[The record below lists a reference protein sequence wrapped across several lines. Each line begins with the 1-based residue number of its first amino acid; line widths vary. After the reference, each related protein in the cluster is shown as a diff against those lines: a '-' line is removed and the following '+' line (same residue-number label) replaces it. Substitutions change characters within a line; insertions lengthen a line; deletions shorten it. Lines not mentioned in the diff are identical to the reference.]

1 MPAKSKRDSRVDT
14 YISRA
19 PDFAR
24 PILNHLRELVH
35 TACPDVQ
42 ETMKWSRPHFL
53 HNGMLC
59 GMSAFKHH
67 CAFGFWLGEI
77 VCGAT
82 SKAATEREGMGHFG
96 RITSLADLPG
106 DKALL
111 AFIKKAVRLNDNG
124 VKRPAAPRPAGKQP
138 LILPGCLTAA
148 LKKNKK
154 ALATFE
160 AFSYSR
166 KKEYV
171 EWITEAKREETRRK
185 RIETMLTWLAEGKSR
200 NWKYSCSVEA

>member
-1 MPAKSKRDSRVDT
+1 MPAKMKRDSRVDA

-19 PDFAR
+19 PDFAK

-67 CAFGFWLGEI
+67 CAFGFWLGDM
-77 VCGAT
+77 VLGAT
-82 SKAATEREGMGHFG
+82 STGAAGREGMGHFG

-106 DKALL
+106 DEQLI
-111 AFIKKAVRLNDNG
+111 AFIQKAVQLNYSG
-124 VKRPAAPRPAGKQP
+124 VKRPAAPRPAEKQA
-138 LILPGCLTAA
+138 LILPGYFTAA
-148 LKKNKK
+148 LKKNQK
-154 ALATFE
+154 ALAAFD
-160 AFSYSR
+160 AFSYSH
-166 KKEYV
+166 KKEYL
-171 EWITEAKREETRRK
+171 EWITEAKREETRQK
-185 RIETMLTWLAEGKSR
+185 RIQTMLTWLAEGKSR
-200 NWKYSCSVEA
+200 NWKYTCS